1 MSDDAQHREADVR
14 AEELAG
20 APEGRAAGP
29 GAAAVRAAAVD
40 AIQAADDGAGL
51 AGESRIDARTDRDSI
66 GVLVASTDP
75 ERCALTGQMAEELGF
90 RVSFCGAPHE
100 VVEHTRRLA
109 PKIVIVDLDIGAEG
123 AAGIVRSLR
132 RPTTAGRVFVMVMA
146 SDDNP
151 ARLARL
157 ASVRADD
164 FLIGELSREKIKFRL
179 TVAERR
185 VREGPDHLALRVPRG
200 GDGDAEPTLLE
211 AVDGWWD
218 WDVRSGGVV
227 YSARWQDMVG
237 CCGPDVSGSPEE
249 WLARVHPDDVE
260 ALKARIDEFV
270 AGTIQHLEHGHRL
283 RFEDGS
289 YHWTLTRGFAVRGAD
304 GAAERVIGL
313 QTDVS
318 AQMRAEERLQYDALH
333 DPLTGLPNR
342 TLFIDRL
349 DHAFARVRRS
359 TERSFAVLFLDV
371 DRFKNLNDG
380 LGHLTGDRL
389 LCAIASRLEQVLRP
403 NDTVARF
410 GGDEFVVLVED
421 MSDVHAITGVARR
434 IEQEFRQPFDLEG
447 MEVFAT
453 VSMGISVWSERY
465 ERPDELL
472 RDADTAMYRAKALG
486 RNRFV
491 VFDEDMHKQAVAAL
505 SLENDLRR
513 ALDRQQFEVYYQ
525 PIVALD
531 TGTITGFEALIR
543 WHHPERGFVSPGDF
557 IPLAEETGMII
568 QIDRWVLEEA
578 CRQLRVWQTEFRPR
592 HPLSISVN
600 VSGLQFM
607 QPDLITQIDH
617 SLRKNGLYGRSLN
630 IEITESVIMED
641 AGHATAMLEQ
651 LKSLDIGLSIDDF
664 GTGYSSLSYLRRFDI
679 DALKI
684 DHSFVSR
691 MLRSGESLEIVRTI
705 ISLAGNLGKATVVEG
720 VETGTQLEM
729 IRTMGAD
736 RVQGFF
742 VSRPVCAKDA
752 HKLLEIAAG
761 TEDFLSEIARI
772 RADEAAAA
780 RGSRP
785 RGVAT

>member
-1 MSDDAQHREADVR
+1 MSDDAPHRGTDVR
-14 AEELAG
+14 AEEPATTPEVRTVGPSAAALRAT
-20 APEGRAAGP
+20 APEAVGSAPDPSEHAGGSP
-29 GAAAVRAAAVD
+29 I
-40 AIQAADDGAGL
+40 AIG
-51 AGESRIDARTDRDSI
+51 SDREAI

-75 ERCALTGQMAEELGF
+75 ERCALTGQVAEELGF
-90 RVSFCGAPHE
+90 RVSFCGAPSD

-151 ARLARL
+151 GRLVRL

-164 FLIGELSREKIKFRL
+164 FLIGELSREKIGFRL

-185 VREGPDHLALRVPRG
+185 VREGPDHLALRIPRG
-200 GDGDAEPTLLE
+200 GEGDGEPTLLE

-237 CCGPDVSGSPEE
+237 CCGPDTSGSPEE

-289 YHWTLTRGFAVRGAD
+289 YHWTLTRGFAVRGGD
-304 GAAERVIGL
+304 GVAERVIGL

-349 DHAFARVRRS
+349 DHAFSRVRRS

-434 IEQEFRQPFDLEG
+434 IEQEFRQPFDLDG

-531 TGTITGFEALIR
+531 TGMITGFEALIR

-592 HPLSISVN
+592 HPLSVSVN

-742 VSRPVCAKDA
+742 VSRPVCAGDA

-761 TEDFLSEIARI
+761 SEDFLSEIARI
-772 RADEAAAA
+772 RADEAAVA

-785 RGVAT
+785 HGAPS

>member
-1 MSDDAQHREADVR
+1 MSDDVPYREADVR
-14 AEELAG
+14 AEEPAG
-20 APEGRAAGP
+20 SREVRTVGPSVAAMGATGP
-29 GAAAVRAAAVD
+29 GAVRTPDGVPGSAEEPTVD
-40 AIQAADDGAGL
+40 HR
-51 AGESRIDARTDRDSI
+51 EDREAI

-75 ERCALTGQMAEELGF
+75 ERCALTGQVAEELGF
-90 RVSFCGAPHE
+90 RVSFCGAPNE

-123 AAGIVRSLR
+123 AAGIVRALR

-151 ARLARL
+151 ARLVRL

-164 FLIGELSREKIKFRL
+164 FLIGELSREKIRFRL

-200 GDGDAEPTLLE
+200 GEGDGEPTLLE

-237 CCGPDVSGSPEE
+237 CCGPDASGSPEE
-249 WLARVHPDDVE
+249 WMARVHPDDVE
-260 ALKARIDEFV
+260 ALRARIDEFV

-289 YHWTLTRGFAVRGAD
+289 FHWTLTRGFAVRGGD
-304 GAAERVIGL
+304 GVAERVIGL

-491 VFDEDMHKQAVAAL
+491 VFDEEMHKQAVAAL

-531 TGTITGFEALIR
+531 TGTITGFEALVR

-742 VSRPVCAKDA
+742 VSRPVCAGDA

-772 RADEAAAA
+772 RAEEAAVA
-780 RGSRP
+780 RGSRAHGAP
-785 RGVAT
+785 S